1 MGVTSPDQMAGAF
14 MERFNARDQTALA
27 DLYTDDAVFTYNGS
41 DKAVG
46 RQQIEG
52 AIAGFMAAGLTFKGE
67 FVTCYVAGDTAM
79 TRMKWEL
86 IEPSG
91 SQMSAGISAEVL
103 RRCSDGKWRFL
114 IDDAGGGSRAA
125 T

>member
-1 MGVTSPDQMAGAF
+1 MGVTSPELMARTF
-14 MERFNARDQTALA
+14 MERFNARDQSGLA
-27 DLYTDDAVFTYNGS
+27 DLYTDDAVFTYDGIE
-41 DKAVG
+41 KAVG

-67 FVTCYVAGDTAM
+67 FVSVYLAGDTAM

-86 IEPSG
+86 IEASG
-91 SQMSAGISAEVL
+91 SRMSAGISAEVL
-103 RRCSDGKWRFL
+103 RRGADGKWRFL

-125 T
+125 P